1 MSQTHR
7 HHYCVIKHPY
17 GVNVELL
24 QIPCSLSAVHSGK
37 DSQEQ
42 IHPPAAY
49 VLLLRATYVSQLMA
63 RIRDE
68 RCIYGRRRGRRD
80 HEPVLHISWSTT
92 RIVISNENH

>member
-1 MSQTHR
+1 MRQTQR

-49 VLLLRATYVSQLMA
+49 VLFPPCHA
-63 RIRDE
+63 RLAAD
-68 RCIYGRRRGRRD
+68 G
-80 HEPVLHISWSTT
+80 T
-92 RIVISNENH
+92 N